1 MYLVFVCNVSQV
13 VVVGAVFLSI
23 VVYVM
28 QLLFCMHAC
37 LCFGVCV
44 LANLLVCLEKED

>member
-1 MYLVFVCNVSQV
+1 MYLVFVCNMSQV

-28 QLLFCMHAC
+28 LLFRIPAC

-44 LANLLVCLEKED
+44 LTNLLVCLY